1 MNDDQGSAEPG
12 LRRPDPGIRSR
23 RRESGSSVLP
33 VRPIAP
39 PPVADSYAPDTSTP
53 QQRVFAPAAAPA
65 RGRTANPADPAEQTA
80 REGTAPDG
88 TAPPGGGTGSRTR
101 DSSDAGL
108 MRSTGS
114 MAVANLAS
122 RATGFIRMI
131 LILTVLGPAVASA
144 FNTANT
150 LPNMITELVLGSVLT
165 AMFMPLLARSAQED
179 EDGGVSFIRRLL
191 TVTSALALVAAVIA
205 VACAPLLTELNL
217 GDGEVNTSLAT
228 AFAFLLLPQIF
239 FYGVFSVMLAV
250 LNYNGIFKPG
260 AWAPVWNNVVAIA
273 TLALFA
279 LVGNGIDP
287 DAPVN
292 ILSGP
297 VLLLGLGTTLG
308 VIVQAAMLIPALR
321 RAGVS
326 LRPEWGLDP
335 RIKQF
340 GGHALAGVTYV
351 LVSQVGLVMTNRIGS
366 AADEAAI
373 AIYQTYWLLLQVPY
387 GIIGVT
393 LLTAINPRL
402 ADNGVAGRTDAVVRD
417 ISLGTR
423 LSLFG
428 LLPVIAF
435 MTAFGPTI
443 ATGLFRYG
451 NFDSQSA
458 DILGL
463 TLAFG
468 AFTLIPY
475 AVVLLQQRVFYARED
490 YWTPTIV
497 ILAITIV
504 RVVLSL
510 IVPMVAQERSHVVIG
525 LALANGIG
533 WLIGA
538 GAGYILLR
546 RSLGPLRGRETLRSA
561 VWTLGASIIGA
572 LVALAVDW
580 ILPMDALTDWLG
592 SIGFVIRAG
601 VAAVVTLVVT
611 GLVLS
616 RSRLP
621 ELDIVTPILRKLV
634 GRLRR

>member
-1 MNDDQGSAEPG
+1 MNDEQGSTGPE
-12 LRRPDPGIRSR
+12 LRRPDPGLRAR
-23 RRESGSSVLP
+23 RRESGSCVLP
-33 VRPIAP
+33 GPASP
-39 PPVADSYAPDTSTP
+39 PPVADSFVPDAIPTP
-53 QQRVFAPAAAPA
+53 AMTAASVGAGAPAA
-65 RGRTANPADPAEQTA
+65 
-80 REGTAPDG
+80 GTSTDG
-88 TAPPGGGTGSRTR
+88 SSESRSGGGTGGRTR
-101 DSSDAGL
+101 DSSDASV

-122 RATGFIRMI
+122 RITGFVRMI

-165 AMFMPLLARSAQED
+165 AMFMPLLAKAAQED
-179 EDGGVSFIRRLL
+179 ADGGVSFIRRLL
-191 TVTSALALVAAVIA
+191 TVTSALALGATVLA

-217 GDGEVNTSLAT
+217 GDGEVNTDLAT

-250 LNYNGIFKPG
+250 LNYNGVFRPG

-279 LVGNGIDP
+279 VVGSGIDP
-287 DAPVN
+287 AAPVN
-292 ILSGP
+292 LLSGP
-297 VLLLGLGTTLG
+297 ILLLGLGTTLG
-308 VIVQAAMLIPALR
+308 VVVQAAVLVPALR
-321 RAGVS
+321 RAGVD
-326 LRPEWGLDP
+326 LRPQWGLDP

-351 LVSQVGLVMTNRIGS
+351 LISQVGLVMTNRIGA

-402 ADNGVAGRTDAVVRD
+402 ADNGVAGRNDAVVRD

-428 LLPVIAF
+428 LLPIIAF

-451 NFDSQSA
+451 NFDAESA
-458 DILGL
+458 RVLGL
-463 TLAFG
+463 TVAAG
-468 AFTLIPY
+468 AFTLVPY
-475 AVVLLQQRVFYARED
+475 AIVLLQQRVFYARED
-490 YWTPTIV
+490 YWTPTV
-497 ILAITIV
+497 MILAITVV

-510 IVPMVAQERSHVVIG
+510 LVPAVADERSHVVIG

-533 WLIGA
+533 WVVGA
-538 GAGYILLR
+538 VAGYVLLR
-546 RSLGPLRGRETLRSA
+546 SKLGSLRGRETLRSA
-561 VWTLGASIIGA
+561 AWTLGASVAGA
-572 LVALAVDW
+572 LVALAVDTV
-580 ILPMDALTDWLG
+580 LPMDALTDAVG
-592 SIGFVIRAG
+592 SIGYVLRAALAG
-601 VAAVVTLVVT
+601 VLTLAVT

-621 ELDIVTPILRKLV
+621 ELDSITPVLRGLV

>member
-1 MNDDQGSAEPG
+1 MLP
-12 LRRPDPGIRSR
+12 RPVS
-23 RRESGSSVLP
+23 
-33 VRPIAP
+33 P
-39 PPVADSYAPDTSTP
+39 PPVADSFSPDSVP
-53 QQRVFAPAAAPA
+53 VERLAAARA
-65 RGRTANPADPAEQTA
+65 ASRAAAGS
-80 REGTAPDG
+80 
-88 TAPPGGGTGSRTR
+88 PPPELGATPTTGGGTGGRTR
-101 DSSDAGL
+101 DSSDSSV

-122 RATGFIRMI
+122 RVTGFVRMI

-191 TVTSALALVAAVIA
+191 TVTSVLALGAAVVA

-217 GDGEVNTSLAT
+217 GDGEVNTDLAT

-250 LNYNGIFKPG
+250 LNYNGVFRPG

-279 LVGNGIDP
+279 VVGSGIDP
-287 DAPVN
+287 AAPVN
-292 ILSGP
+292 LLSGP
-297 VLLLGLGTTLG
+297 ILLLGLGTTLG
-308 VIVQAAMLIPALR
+308 VVVQAAVLVPALR
-321 RAGVS
+321 RAGVD
-326 LRPEWGLDP
+326 LRPQWGLDP

-351 LVSQVGLVMTNRIGS
+351 LISQVGLVMTNRIGA

-402 ADNGVAGRTDAVVRD
+402 ADNGVAGRNDAVVRD

-428 LLPVIAF
+428 LLPIIAF
-435 MTAFGPTI
+435 MTAFGPSI

-451 NFDSQSA
+451 NFDAQNA

-497 ILAITIV
+497 ILAITVV

-510 IVPMVAQERSHVVIG
+510 IVPAIAQERSHVVIG

-533 WLIGA
+533 WVVGA
-538 GAGYILLR
+538 VAGYILLR
-546 RSLGPLRGRETLRSA
+546 AKLGSLRGRETARSA
-561 VWTLGASIIGA
+561 VWTLGASVVGA
-572 LVALAVDW
+572 LVALGVDTV
-580 ILPMDALTDWLG
+580 LPMDALTNAVG
-592 SIGFVIRAG
+592 SIGFILRVG
-601 VAAVVTLVVT
+601 VAAVIALGVT
-611 GLVLS
+611 GLVIS
-616 RSRLP
+616 RSKLP
-621 ELDIVTPILRKLV
+621 ELEAVAPVIRGLV

>member
-1 MNDDQGSAEPG
+1 MNDEQGSPG
-12 LRRPDPGIRSR
+12 PELRRPDPGLRGR

-33 VRPIAP
+33 GPVSP
-39 PPVADSYAPDTSTP
+39 PPVADSFSPD
-53 QQRVFAPAAAPA
+53 AAPA
-65 RGRTANPADPAEQTA
+65 SPGSAAPEQST
-80 REGTAPDG
+80 
-88 TAPPGGGTGSRTR
+88 PPGGGTGTRTR
-101 DSSDAGL
+101 DSSDASV

-122 RATGFIRMI
+122 RITGFVRMI

-165 AMFMPLLARSAQED
+165 AMFMPLLARAAQED
-179 EDGGVSFIRRLL
+179 EDGGVSFLRRLL
-191 TVTSALALVAAVIA
+191 TVTSVLALGATVLA

-217 GDGEVNTSLAT
+217 GDGEVNTDLAT

-250 LNYNGIFKPG
+250 LNYNGIFRPG
-260 AWAPVWNNVVAIA
+260 AWAPVWNNLVAIA
-273 TLALFA
+273 TLVLFA
-279 LVGNGIDP
+279 VVGSGIDP
-287 DAPVN
+287 AAPVN
-292 ILSGP
+292 LLSAP
-297 VLLLGLGTTLG
+297 ILLLGLGTTLG
-308 VIVQAAMLIPALR
+308 VIVQAAVLVPALR
-321 RAGVS
+321 RAGVD
-326 LRPEWGLDP
+326 LRPQWGLDP
-335 RIKQF
+335 RIRQF

-351 LVSQVGLVMTNRIGS
+351 LISQVGLVMTNRIGS

-402 ADNGVAGRTDAVVRD
+402 ADNGVAGRNDAVVRD

-428 LLPVIAF
+428 LLPIIAF

-451 NFDSQSA
+451 NFDAESA
-458 DILGL
+458 QVLGL

-468 AFTLIPY
+468 AFTLVPY
-475 AVVLLQQRVFYARED
+475 AIVLLQQRVFYARED
-490 YWTPTIV
+490 YWTPTV
-497 ILAITIV
+497 MILAITVV
-504 RVVLSL
+504 RVILSL
-510 IVPMVAQERSHVVIG
+510 IVPAVAEQRSHVVIG

-533 WLIGA
+533 WVIGA
-538 GAGYILLR
+538 VAGFILLR
-546 RSLGPLRGRETLRSA
+546 SKLGSLRGRETLRSA
-561 VWTLGASIIGA
+561 SWTLGASIVGA
-572 LVALAVDW
+572 LIALVVDT
-580 ILPMDALTDWLG
+580 ILPMDTLTDAVG
-592 SIGFVIRAG
+592 SIGFVLRAG
-601 VAAVVTLVVT
+601 VAAVITLVVT
-611 GLVLS
+611 GLILS

-621 ELDIVTPILRKLV
+621 ELDSITPVLRGLV

>member
-1 MNDDQGSAEPG
+1 MNDEQGSTGPE
-12 LRRPDPGIRSR
+12 LRRPDPGLRAR
-23 RRESGSSVLP
+23 RRESGSCVLP
-33 VRPIAP
+33 GPASP
-39 PPVADSYAPDTSTP
+39 PPVADSFVPDAIPTP
-53 QQRVFAPAAAPA
+53 AMTAASVGAGAPAA
-65 RGRTANPADPAEQTA
+65 
-80 REGTAPDG
+80 GTSTDG
-88 TAPPGGGTGSRTR
+88 SSESRSGGGTGGRTR
-101 DSSDAGL
+101 DSSDASV

-122 RATGFIRMI
+122 RITGFVRMI

-165 AMFMPLLARSAQED
+165 AMFMPLLAKAAQED
-179 EDGGVSFIRRLL
+179 ADGGVSFIRRLL
-191 TVTSALALVAAVIA
+191 TVTSALALGATVLA

-217 GDGEVNTSLAT
+217 GDGEVNTDLAT

-250 LNYNGIFKPG
+250 LNYNGVFRPG

-279 LVGNGIDP
+279 VVGSGIDP
-287 DAPVN
+287 AAPVN
-292 ILSGP
+292 LLSGP
-297 VLLLGLGTTLG
+297 ILLLGLGTTLG
-308 VIVQAAMLIPALR
+308 VVVQAAVLVPALR
-321 RAGVS
+321 RAGVD
-326 LRPEWGLDP
+326 LRPQWGLDP

-351 LVSQVGLVMTNRIGS
+351 LISQVGLVMTNRIGA

-402 ADNGVAGRTDAVVRD
+402 ADNGVAGRNDAVVRD

-428 LLPVIAF
+428 LLPIIAF

-451 NFDSQSA
+451 NFDADSA
-458 DILGL
+458 RVLGL
-463 TLAFG
+463 TVAAG
-468 AFTLIPY
+468 AFTLVPY
-475 AVVLLQQRVFYARED
+475 AIVLLQQRVFYARED
-490 YWTPTIV
+490 YWTPTV
-497 ILAITIV
+497 MILAITVV

-510 IVPMVAQERSHVVIG
+510 LVPAVADERSHVVIG

-533 WLIGA
+533 WVVGA
-538 GAGYILLR
+538 VAGYVLLR
-546 RSLGPLRGRETLRSA
+546 SKLGSLRGRETLRSA
-561 VWTLGASIIGA
+561 AWTLGASIAGA
-572 LVALAVDW
+572 LVALAVDTV
-580 ILPMDALTDWLG
+580 LPMDALTDAVG
-592 SIGFVIRAG
+592 SIGYVLRAALAG
-601 VAAVVTLVVT
+601 VLTLAVT

-621 ELDIVTPILRKLV
+621 ELDSITPVLRGLV

>member
-1 MNDDQGSAEPG
+1 MNDEQGFTGPE
-12 LRRPDPGIRSR
+12 LRRPDPGLRAR
-23 RRESGSSVLP
+23 RRESGSCVLP
-33 VRPIAP
+33 GPASP
-39 PPVADSYAPDTSTP
+39 PPVADSFVPDAIPTPAMTAASVGAGAPVAGTST
-53 QQRVFAPAAAPA
+53 
-65 RGRTANPADPAEQTA
+65 
-80 REGTAPDG
+80 DG
-88 TAPPGGGTGSRTR
+88 SSESRSGGGTGGRTR
-101 DSSDAGL
+101 DSSDASV

-122 RATGFIRMI
+122 RITGFVRMI

-165 AMFMPLLARSAQED
+165 AMFMPLLAKAAQED
-179 EDGGVSFIRRLL
+179 ADGGVSFIRRLL
-191 TVTSALALVAAVIA
+191 TVTSALALGATVLA

-217 GDGEVNTSLAT
+217 GDGEVNTDLAT

-250 LNYNGIFKPG
+250 LNYNGVFRPG

-279 LVGNGIDP
+279 VVGSGIDP
-287 DAPVN
+287 AAPVN
-292 ILSGP
+292 LLSGP
-297 VLLLGLGTTLG
+297 ILLLGLGTTLG
-308 VIVQAAMLIPALR
+308 VVVQAAVLVPALR
-321 RAGVS
+321 RAGVD
-326 LRPEWGLDP
+326 LRPQWGLDP

-351 LVSQVGLVMTNRIGS
+351 LISQVGLVMTNRIGA

-402 ADNGVAGRTDAVVRD
+402 ADNGVAGRNDAVVRD

-428 LLPVIAF
+428 LLPIIAF

-451 NFDSQSA
+451 NFDADSA
-458 DILGL
+458 RVLGL
-463 TLAFG
+463 TVAAG
-468 AFTLIPY
+468 AFTLVPY
-475 AVVLLQQRVFYARED
+475 AIVLLQQRVFYARED
-490 YWTPTIV
+490 YWTPTV
-497 ILAITIV
+497 MILAITVV

-510 IVPMVAQERSHVVIG
+510 LVPAVADERSHVVIG

-533 WLIGA
+533 WVVGA
-538 GAGYILLR
+538 VAGYVLLR
-546 RSLGPLRGRETLRSA
+546 SKLGSLRGRETLRSA
-561 VWTLGASIIGA
+561 AWTLGASVAGA
-572 LVALAVDW
+572 LVALAVDTV
-580 ILPMDALTDWLG
+580 LPMDALTDAVG
-592 SIGFVIRAG
+592 SIGYVLRAALAG
-601 VAAVVTLVVT
+601 VLTLAVT

-621 ELDIVTPILRKLV
+621 ELDSITPVLRGLV

>member
-1 MNDDQGSAEPG
+1 MNDEQGSREPE
-12 LRRPDPGIRSR
+12 LRRPDPGLRSR
-23 RRESGSSVLP
+23 RRESGSCVLSGP
-33 VRPIAP
+33 TAP
-39 PPVADSYAPDTSTP
+39 PPVTESFAPDSV
-53 QQRVFAPAAAPA
+53 QPAVSMQADAAP
-65 RGRTANPADPAEQTA
+65 R
-80 REGTAPDG
+80 
-88 TAPPGGGTGSRTR
+88 GGGTGTRTR
-101 DSSDAGL
+101 DSSDAAV

-122 RATGFIRMI
+122 RVTGFVRMI

-165 AMFMPLLARSAQED
+165 AMFIPLLARAAQED
-179 EDGGVSFIRRLL
+179 EDGGASFIRRLV
-191 TVTSALALVAAVIA
+191 TVTSVLALGAAVLA

-217 GDGEVNTSLAT
+217 GDGEVNTDLAT

-250 LNYNGIFKPG
+250 LNYNGVFKPG
-260 AWAPVWNNVVAIA
+260 AWAPVWNNLVAIA

-279 LVGNGIDP
+279 VIGSGIDP
-287 DAPVN
+287 AAPVN
-292 ILSGP
+292 LLSGP
-297 VLLLGLGTTLG
+297 ILLLGLGTTLG
-308 VIVQAAMLIPALR
+308 VIVQAAVLVPALR
-321 RAGVS
+321 RAGVD
-326 LRPEWGLDP
+326 LRPQWGLDP
-335 RIKQF
+335 RIRQF

-351 LVSQVGLVMTNRIGS
+351 LISQVGLVMTNRIGS

-423 LSLFG
+423 LSMFG
-428 LLPVIAF
+428 LLPIIAF
-435 MTAFGPTI
+435 MTAFGPSI

-451 NFDSQSA
+451 NFDADNA

-490 YWTPTIV
+490 YWTPTV
-497 ILAITIV
+497 MILAITVV

-510 IVPMVAQERSHVVIG
+510 IVPLVAAERTHVVIG

-533 WLIGA
+533 WVVGA
-538 GAGYILLR
+538 VAGYVLLR
-546 RSLGPLRGRETLRSA
+546 RRLGSLRGRETLRSA
-561 VWTLGASIIGA
+561 VWTLGASVVGA
-572 LVALAVDW
+572 LVALAVDNV
-580 ILPMDALTDWLG
+580 LPLDALTDAIG
-592 SIGFVIRAG
+592 SIGYVFRVG
-601 VAAVVTLVVT
+601 LAAVITLVVT
-611 GLVLS
+611 GVILS

-621 ELDIVTPILRKLV
+621 ELDSVAPVVRGLV

>member
-1 MNDDQGSAEPG
+1 MNDEQGSREPELRTPDPG
-12 LRRPDPGIRSR
+12 LRGR
-23 RRESGSSVLP
+23 RRESGSCVSTGP
-33 VRPIAP
+33 VSP
-39 PPVADSYAPDTSTP
+39 PPVADSFAPDSVVQP
-53 QQRVFAPAAAPA
+53 MVPVAV
-65 RGRTANPADPAEQTA
+65 DPAV
-80 REGTAPDG
+80 R
-88 TAPPGGGTGSRTR
+88 GGGTGSTTR
-101 DSSDAGL
+101 DSSDASV

-122 RATGFIRMI
+122 RITGFVRMI
-131 LILTVLGPAVASA
+131 LILTILGPAVASA

-165 AMFMPLLARSAQED
+165 AMFMPLLARAAQED
-179 EDGGVSFIRRLL
+179 PDGGVSFIRRLL
-191 TVTSALALVAAVIA
+191 TATSVLALVAAVVA

-217 GDGEVNTSLAT
+217 GDGEVNTDLAT

-250 LNYNGIFKPG
+250 LNYNGIFRPG
-260 AWAPVWNNVVAIA
+260 AWAPVWNNLVAIA

-279 LVGNGIDP
+279 VVGSGIDP

-292 ILSGP
+292 LLSTP
-297 VLLLGLGTTLG
+297 ILLLGLGTTLG
-308 VIVQAAMLIPALR
+308 VVVQAAVLLPALR
-321 RAGVS
+321 RAGVV
-326 LRPEWGLDP
+326 LRPQWGLDP
-335 RIKQF
+335 RIRQF
-340 GGHALAGVTYV
+340 GGNALAGLAYV
-351 LVSQVGLVMTNRIGS
+351 FISQIGLVMTNRIGS

-373 AIYQTYWLLLQVPY
+373 AIYGTYWLLLQVPY

-402 ADNGVAGRTDAVVRD
+402 ADNGIAGRTDAVVRD

-423 LSLFG
+423 LSMFG
-428 LLPVIAF
+428 LLPIIAF

-451 NFDSQSA
+451 NFDAQNA

-468 AFTLIPY
+468 AFTLVPY

-490 YWTPTIV
+490 YWTPTV
-497 ILAITIV
+497 MILAITVV

-510 IVPMVAQERSHVVIG
+510 IVPLVAEERSHVVIG

-533 WLIGA
+533 WVVGA
-538 GAGYILLR
+538 VAGYVLLHR
-546 RSLGPLRGRETLRSA
+546 RLGSLRGRETAKSA
-561 VWTLGASIIGA
+561 VWTLGASVAGA
-572 LVALAVDW
+572 LVALAVDTL
-580 ILPMDALTDWLG
+580 LPLDALTDAVG
-592 SIGFVIRAG
+592 SIGYVVRAAI
-601 VAAVVTLVVT
+601 AAIITLVVT
-611 GLVLS
+611 GLILS

-621 ELDIVTPILRKLV
+621 ELDSVAPVVRGLV

>member
-1 MNDDQGSAEPG
+1 MNDEKGSREPE
-12 LRRPDPGIRSR
+12 LRTPDPGIRGR
-23 RRESGSSVLP
+23 RRESGSSVLSRP
-33 VRPIAP
+33 VSP
-39 PPVADSYAPDTSTP
+39 PPDADSYSPGAVGMQPM
-53 QQRVFAPAAAPA
+53 VPAAAH
-65 RGRTANPADPAEQTA
+65 THE
-80 REGTAPDG
+80 
-88 TAPPGGGTGSRTR
+88 PGGGTGRSVR
-101 DSSDAGL
+101 DSSDASV

-122 RATGFIRMI
+122 RLTGFVRMI

-179 EDGGVSFIRRLL
+179 ADGGVSFIRRLL
-191 TVTSALALVAAVIA
+191 TITSVLALGATVLA

-217 GDGEVNTSLAT
+217 GDGEVNTDLAT

-250 LNYNGIFKPG
+250 LNYNGVFKPG

-279 LVGNGIDP
+279 LVGSGIDP
-287 DAPVN
+287 AGPVN
-292 ILSGP
+292 LLSGP
-297 VLLLGLGTTLG
+297 ILLLGLGTTLG
-308 VIVQAAMLIPALR
+308 VVVQAAVLVPALR
-321 RAGVS
+321 RAGVD
-326 LRPEWGLDP
+326 LRPQWGLDP
-335 RIKQF
+335 RLKQF
-340 GGHALAGVTYV
+340 GGNALAGVTYV
-351 LVSQVGLVMTNRIGS
+351 LISQVGLVMTNRIGS
-366 AADEAAI
+366 AADEAAV
-373 AIYQTYWLLLQVPY
+373 AIYGTYWLLLQVPY

-428 LLPVIAF
+428 LVPIIAF
-435 MTAFGPTI
+435 MTAFGPSI

-451 NFDSQSA
+451 NFDAESA
-458 DILGL
+458 TILGL
-463 TLAFG
+463 TLSAG

-475 AVVLLQQRVFYARED
+475 AIVLLQQRVFYARQD
-490 YWTPTIV
+490 YWTPTII
-497 ILAITIV
+497 ILAVTIV

-510 IVPMVAQERSHVVIG
+510 MVPAVADERSHVVIG

-533 WLIGA
+533 WVVGA
-538 GAGYILLR
+538 IAGYVLLR
-546 RSLGPLRGRETLRSA
+546 IRLGPLRGRETARSA
-561 VWTLGASIIGA
+561 AWTLGASVIGA
-572 LVALAVDW
+572 LVAWGIDAL
-580 ILPMDALTDWLG
+580 LPMDALTDALG
-592 SIGFVIRAG
+592 SIGYILRVG
-601 VAAVVTLVVT
+601 VAAVITLGVTAA
-611 GLVLS
+611 VLS

-621 ELDIVTPILRKLV
+621 ELDSVMSVLRGLM

>member
-1 MNDDQGSAEPG
+1 MNDEQGSTGPE
-12 LRRPDPGIRSR
+12 LRRPDPGLRAR
-23 RRESGSSVLP
+23 RRESGSCVLP
-33 VRPIAP
+33 GPASP
-39 PPVADSYAPDTSTP
+39 PPVADSFVPDAIPTP
-53 QQRVFAPAAAPA
+53 AMTAASVGAGAPAA
-65 RGRTANPADPAEQTA
+65 
-80 REGTAPDG
+80 GTSTDG
-88 TAPPGGGTGSRTR
+88 SSESRSGGGTGGRTR
-101 DSSDAGL
+101 DSSDASV

-122 RATGFIRMI
+122 RITGFVRMI

-150 LPNMITELVLGSVLT
+150 LPNMIPELVLGSVLT
-165 AMFMPLLARSAQED
+165 AMFMPLLAKAAQED
-179 EDGGVSFIRRLL
+179 ADGGVSFIRRLL
-191 TVTSALALVAAVIA
+191 TVTSALALGATVLA

-217 GDGEVNTSLAT
+217 GDGEVNTDLAT

-250 LNYNGIFKPG
+250 LNYNGVFRPG

-279 LVGNGIDP
+279 VVGSGIDP
-287 DAPVN
+287 AAPVN
-292 ILSGP
+292 LLSGP
-297 VLLLGLGTTLG
+297 ILLLGLGTTLG
-308 VIVQAAMLIPALR
+308 VVVQAAVLVPALR
-321 RAGVS
+321 RAGVD
-326 LRPEWGLDP
+326 LRPQWGLDP

-351 LVSQVGLVMTNRIGS
+351 LISQVGLVMTNRIGA

-402 ADNGVAGRTDAVVRD
+402 ADNGVAGRNDAVVRD

-428 LLPVIAF
+428 LLPIIAF

-451 NFDSQSA
+451 NFDADSA
-458 DILGL
+458 RVLGL
-463 TLAFG
+463 TVAAG
-468 AFTLIPY
+468 AFTLVPY
-475 AVVLLQQRVFYARED
+475 AIVLLQQRVFYARED
-490 YWTPTIV
+490 YWTPTV
-497 ILAITIV
+497 MILAITVV

-510 IVPMVAQERSHVVIG
+510 LVPAVADERSHVVIG

-533 WLIGA
+533 WVVGA
-538 GAGYILLR
+538 VAGYVLLR
-546 RSLGPLRGRETLRSA
+546 SKLGSLRGRETLRSA
-561 VWTLGASIIGA
+561 AWTLGASVAGA
-572 LVALAVDW
+572 LVALAVDTV
-580 ILPMDALTDWLG
+580 LPMDALTDAVG
-592 SIGFVIRAG
+592 SIGYVLRAALAG
-601 VAAVVTLVVT
+601 VLTLAVT

-621 ELDIVTPILRKLV
+621 ELDSITPVLRGLV

>member
-1 MNDDQGSAEPG
+1 MTDEQGADGPE
-12 LRRPDPGIRSR
+12 LRRPDPGLRDR
-23 RRESGSSVLP
+23 RREAGSSVLP
-33 VRPIAP
+33 GPAAP
-39 PPVADSYAPDTSTP
+39 PPVADSFAPDVMP
-53 QQRVFAPAAAPA
+53 GER
-65 RGRTANPADPAEQTA
+65 
-80 REGTAPDG
+80 
-88 TAPPGGGTGSRTR
+88 GGGIGSRTR
-101 DSSDAGL
+101 DSSDASV

-122 RATGFIRMI
+122 RITGFVRMI

-165 AMFMPLLARSAQED
+165 AMFMPLLAKAAQED
-179 EDGGVSFIRRLL
+179 PDGGVAFIRRLL
-191 TVTSALALVAAVIA
+191 TVTSALALGAAVVA

-217 GDGEVNTSLAT
+217 GDGEVNTDLAT

-250 LNYNGIFKPG
+250 LNYNGIFRPG
-260 AWAPVWNNVVAIA
+260 AWAPVWNNLVAIA

-279 LVGNGIDP
+279 VVGSGIDP
-287 DAPVN
+287 ADPVN
-292 ILSGP
+292 LLSGP
-297 VLLLGLGTTLG
+297 ILLLGLGTTLG
-308 VIVQAAMLIPALR
+308 VVVQAAVLIPPLR
-321 RAGVS
+321 RAGVD
-326 LRPEWGLDP
+326 LRPKWGLDP

-340 GGHALAGVTYV
+340 GGHAVAGVTYV
-351 LVSQVGLVMTNRIGS
+351 LISQVGLVMTNRIGA

-428 LLPVIAF
+428 LLPIIAF
-435 MTAFGPTI
+435 MTAFGPSI

-451 NFDSQSA
+451 NFDA
-458 DILGL
+458 ENANILGL

-468 AFTLIPY
+468 AFTLVPY

-490 YWTPTIV
+490 YWTPTV
-497 ILAITIV
+497 LILAITIV
-504 RVVLSL
+504 RVALSL
-510 IVPMVAQERSHVVIG
+510 IVPVLADDRTRVVIG

-533 WLIGA
+533 WVVGA
-538 GAGYILLR
+538 LAGFVLLR
-546 RSLGPLRGRETLRSA
+546 RKLGPLRGRETARSA
-561 VWTLGASIIGA
+561 IWTFGASTAGA
-572 LVALAVDW
+572 LVALAVDN
-580 ILPMDALTDWLG
+580 ILPMDLLTDAIG
-592 SIGFVIRAG
+592 SIGYVLRVAVAG
-601 VAAVVTLVVT
+601 VVTLAVT
-611 GLVLS
+611 GLILS

-621 ELDIVTPILRKLV
+621 ELDSIIPVLRGLLARV
-634 GRLRR
+634 RR

>member
-1 MNDDQGSAEPG
+1 MNDEQGSREPG
-12 LRRPDPGIRSR
+12 LRRPDPGLRGR
-23 RRESGSSVLP
+23 RRESGSCVAPHPLS
-33 VRPIAP
+33 P
-39 PPVADSYAPDTSTP
+39 PPVADSYAPDASSASPEAT
-53 QQRVFAPAAAPA
+53 AAAAPPGVDT
-65 RGRTANPADPAEQTA
+65 RST
-80 REGTAPDG
+80 
-88 TAPPGGGTGSRTR
+88 PGGGTGSRTR
-101 DSSDAGL
+101 DSSDAAV

-122 RATGFIRMI
+122 RITGFVRMI

-165 AMFMPLLARSAQED
+165 AMFIPLLARAAQED
-179 EDGGVSFIRRLL
+179 DDGGVSFIRRLL
-191 TVTSALALVAAVIA
+191 TVTSVLALGATVLA

-217 GDGEVNTSLAT
+217 GDGEVNTDLAT

-239 FYGVFSVMLAV
+239 FYGVFSVMLAI
-250 LNYNGIFKPG
+250 LNYNGVFRPG

-279 LVGNGIDP
+279 IVGSGIDP
-287 DAPVN
+287 AAPVN
-292 ILSGP
+292 LLSGP
-297 VLLLGLGTTLG
+297 ILLLGLGTTLG
-308 VIVQAAMLIPALR
+308 VIVQAAVLIPALR
-321 RAGVS
+321 RAGVD
-326 LRPEWGLDP
+326 LRPQWGLDP
-335 RIKQF
+335 RIRQF

-351 LVSQVGLVMTNRIGS
+351 LISQVGLVMTNRIGS
-366 AADEAAI
+366 AADEAAV

-402 ADNGVAGRTDAVVRD
+402 ADNGVAGRDDAVVRD

-428 LLPVIAF
+428 LVPIIAF
-435 MTAFGPTI
+435 MTAFGPSI

-451 NFDSQSA
+451 NFDAANAQ
-458 DILGL
+458 ILGL

-490 YWTPTIV
+490 YWTPTV
-497 ILAITIV
+497 MILAITVV
-504 RVVLSL
+504 RVILSL
-510 IVPMVAQERSHVVIG
+510 IVPLVADERPHVVIG

-533 WLIGA
+533 WVVGA
-538 GAGYILLR
+538 VAGYILLR
-546 RSLGPLRGRETLRSA
+546 RTLGSLRGRETARSA
-561 VWTLGASIIGA
+561 AWTLGASVVGA
-572 LVALAVDW
+572 VVALAVDGL
-580 ILPMDALTDWLG
+580 LPLYMLTDALG
-592 SIGFVIRAG
+592 SIGYVVRVG
-601 VAAVVTLVVT
+601 LAAVVTLAVT
-611 GLVLS
+611 GLILS

-621 ELDIVTPILRKLV
+621 ELDSVTPVIRGLV

>member
-1 MNDDQGSAEPG
+1 MLPG
-12 LRRPDPGIRSR
+12 PAS
-23 RRESGSSVLP
+23 
-33 VRPIAP
+33 P
-39 PPVADSYAPDTSTP
+39 PPVADSFIPD
-53 QQRVFAPAAAPA
+53 AAPA
-65 RGRTANPADPAEQTA
+65 PSIARPIAPTPERSAAGPAT
-80 REGTAPDG
+80 
-88 TAPPGGGTGSRTR
+88 PGGGTGARNR
-101 DSSDAGL
+101 DSSDASV

-122 RATGFIRMI
+122 RITGFVRMI

-165 AMFMPLLARSAQED
+165 AMFMPLLAKAAQED

-191 TVTSALALVAAVIA
+191 TVTSVLALGATVVA

-217 GDGEVNTSLAT
+217 GDGEVNTNLAT

-239 FYGVFSVMLAV
+239 FYGVFSVMLAI
-250 LNYNGIFKPG
+250 LNYNGVFRPG
-260 AWAPVWNNVVAIA
+260 AWAPVWNNLVAIA
-273 TLALFA
+273 TLVLFA
-279 LVGNGIDP
+279 VVGSGIDP
-287 DAPVN
+287 AAPVN
-292 ILSGP
+292 LLSAP
-297 VLLLGLGTTLG
+297 ILLLGLGTTLG
-308 VIVQAAMLIPALR
+308 VVLQAAVLVPALR
-321 RAGVS
+321 RAGVD
-326 LRPEWGLDP
+326 LRPQWGLDP

-351 LVSQVGLVMTNRIGS
+351 LISQVGLVMTNRIGS

-402 ADNGVAGRTDAVVRD
+402 ADNGVAGRNDAVVRD

-428 LLPVIAF
+428 LLPIIAF

-451 NFDSQSA
+451 NFDAESA
-458 DILGL
+458 QVLGL

-468 AFTLIPY
+468 AFTLVPY

-490 YWTPTIV
+490 YWTPTAM
-497 ILAITIV
+497 ILAITVV
-504 RVVLSL
+504 RVILSL
-510 IVPMVAQERSHVVIG
+510 LVPVVADQRSHVVIG

-533 WLIGA
+533 WVVGA
-538 GAGYILLR
+538 VAGFILLR
-546 RSLGPLRGRETLRSA
+546 SKLGSLRGRETLRSA
-561 VWTLGASIIGA
+561 SWTLGASIVGA
-572 LVALAVDW
+572 LVALAVDT
-580 ILPMDALTDWLG
+580 ILPMDALTDAVG
-592 SIGFVIRAG
+592 SIGFVLRAG
-601 VAAVVTLVVT
+601 VAAVITLAVT
-611 GLVLS
+611 GLILS

-621 ELDIVTPILRKLV
+621 ELDSITPVLRGLV

>member
-1 MNDDQGSAEPG
+1 MNDEQGSTGPE
-12 LRRPDPGIRSR
+12 LRRPDPGLRAR
-23 RRESGSSVLP
+23 RRESGSCVLP
-33 VRPIAP
+33 GPASP
-39 PPVADSYAPDTSTP
+39 PPVADSFVPDAIPTP
-53 QQRVFAPAAAPA
+53 AMTAASVGAGAPAA
-65 RGRTANPADPAEQTA
+65 
-80 REGTAPDG
+80 GTSTDG
-88 TAPPGGGTGSRTR
+88 SSESRSGGGTGGRTR
-101 DSSDAGL
+101 DSSDASV

-122 RATGFIRMI
+122 RITGFVRMI

-165 AMFMPLLARSAQED
+165 AMFMPLLAKAAQED
-179 EDGGVSFIRRLL
+179 ADGGVSFIRRLL
-191 TVTSALALVAAVIA
+191 TVTSALALGATVLA

-217 GDGEVNTSLAT
+217 GDGEVNTDLAT

-250 LNYNGIFKPG
+250 LNYNGVFRPG

-279 LVGNGIDP
+279 VVGSGIDP
-287 DAPVN
+287 AAPVN
-292 ILSGP
+292 LLSGP
-297 VLLLGLGTTLG
+297 ILLLGLGTTLG
-308 VIVQAAMLIPALR
+308 VVVQAAVLVPALR
-321 RAGVS
+321 RAGVD
-326 LRPEWGLDP
+326 LRPQWGLDP

-351 LVSQVGLVMTNRIGS
+351 LISQVGLVMTNRIGA

-402 ADNGVAGRTDAVVRD
+402 ADNGVAGRNDAVARD

-428 LLPVIAF
+428 LLPIIAF

-451 NFDSQSA
+451 NFDADSA
-458 DILGL
+458 RVLGL
-463 TLAFG
+463 TVAAG
-468 AFTLIPY
+468 AFTLVPY
-475 AVVLLQQRVFYARED
+475 AIVLLQQRVFYARED
-490 YWTPTIV
+490 YWTPTV
-497 ILAITIV
+497 MILAITVV

-510 IVPMVAQERSHVVIG
+510 LVPAVADERSHVVIG

-533 WLIGA
+533 WVVGA
-538 GAGYILLR
+538 VAGYVLLR
-546 RSLGPLRGRETLRSA
+546 SKLGSLRGRETLRSA
-561 VWTLGASIIGA
+561 AWTLGASIAGA
-572 LVALAVDW
+572 LVALAVDTV
-580 ILPMDALTDWLG
+580 LPMDALTDAVG
-592 SIGFVIRAG
+592 SIGYVLRAALAG
-601 VAAVVTLVVT
+601 VLTLAVT

-621 ELDIVTPILRKLV
+621 ELDSITPVLRGLV

>member
-1 MNDDQGSAEPG
+1 MNDEQGSTGPE
-12 LRRPDPGIRSR
+12 LRRPDPGLRAR
-23 RRESGSSVLP
+23 RRESGSCVLP
-33 VRPIAP
+33 GPASP
-39 PPVADSYAPDTSTP
+39 PPVADSFVPDAIPTP
-53 QQRVFAPAAAPA
+53 AMTAASVGAGAPAA
-65 RGRTANPADPAEQTA
+65 
-80 REGTAPDG
+80 GTSTDG
-88 TAPPGGGTGSRTR
+88 SSESRSGGGTGGRTR
-101 DSSDAGL
+101 DSSDASV

-122 RATGFIRMI
+122 RITGFVRMI

-165 AMFMPLLARSAQED
+165 AMFMPLLAKAAQED
-179 EDGGVSFIRRLL
+179 ADGGVSFIRRLL
-191 TVTSALALVAAVIA
+191 TVTSALALGATVLA

-217 GDGEVNTSLAT
+217 GDGEVNTDLAT

-250 LNYNGIFKPG
+250 LNYNGVFRPG

-279 LVGNGIDP
+279 VVGSGIDP
-287 DAPVN
+287 AAPVN
-292 ILSGP
+292 LLSGP
-297 VLLLGLGTTLG
+297 ILLLGLGTTLG
-308 VIVQAAMLIPALR
+308 VVVQAAVLVPALR
-321 RAGVS
+321 RAGVD
-326 LRPEWGLDP
+326 LRPQWGLDP

-351 LVSQVGLVMTNRIGS
+351 LISQVGLVMTNRIGA

-402 ADNGVAGRTDAVVRD
+402 ADNGVAGRNDAVVRD

-428 LLPVIAF
+428 LLPIIAF

-451 NFDSQSA
+451 NFDADSA
-458 DILGL
+458 RVLGL
-463 TLAFG
+463 TVAAG
-468 AFTLIPY
+468 AFTLVPY
-475 AVVLLQQRVFYARED
+475 AIVLLQQRVFYARED
-490 YWTPTIV
+490 YWTPTV
-497 ILAITIV
+497 MILAITVV

-510 IVPMVAQERSHVVIG
+510 LVPAVADERSHVVIG

-533 WLIGA
+533 WVVGA
-538 GAGYILLR
+538 VAGYVLLR
-546 RSLGPLRGRETLRSA
+546 SKLGSLRGRETLRSA
-561 VWTLGASIIGA
+561 AWTLGASVAGA
-572 LVALAVDW
+572 LVALAVDTV
-580 ILPMDALTDWLG
+580 LPMDALTDAVG
-592 SIGFVIRAG
+592 SIGYVLRAALAG
-601 VAAVVTLVVT
+601 VLTLAVT

-621 ELDIVTPILRKLV
+621 ELDSITPVLRGLV

>member
-1 MNDDQGSAEPG
+1 MNDEQGPAEPG
-12 LRRPDPGIRSR
+12 QRRPDPGLRDR

-33 VRPIAP
+33 RPVAP
-39 PPVADSYAPDTSTP
+39 PPVADSFAPDSLP
-53 QQRVFAPAAAPA
+53 VDPLPI
-65 RGRTANPADPAEQTA
+65 GPSPVPPAESSSTDLTS
-80 REGTAPDG
+80 R
-88 TAPPGGGTGSRTR
+88 GGGTGVTAR
-101 DSSDAGL
+101 DTSDASV

-122 RATGFIRMI
+122 RITGFMRMI

-165 AMFMPLLARSAQED
+165 AMFMPLLARAAQED
-179 EDGGVSFIRRLL
+179 RDGGASFIRRLL
-191 TVTSALALVAAVIA
+191 TVTAVLALVATVVA
-205 VACAPLLTELNL
+205 VACAPLLTQLNL
-217 GDGEVNTSLAT
+217 GDGEVNTDLAT

-250 LNYNGIFKPG
+250 LNYNGIFRPG
-260 AWAPVWNNVVAIA
+260 AWAPVWNNLVSIA

-279 LVGNGIDP
+279 LVGSGIDP
-287 DAPVN
+287 AAPVN
-292 ILSGP
+292 LLSGP
-297 VLLLGLGTTLG
+297 ILLLGLGTTLG
-308 VIVQAAMLIPALR
+308 VIVQAAVLLPALR

-326 LRPEWGLDP
+326 LRPQWGLDP

-340 GGHALAGVTYV
+340 GGNALAGVTYV
-351 LVSQVGLVMTNRIGS
+351 AISQVGLVMTNRIGS

-373 AIYQTYWLLLQVPY
+373 AIYGTYWLLLQVPY

-428 LLPVIAF
+428 LLPIIAF
-435 MTAFGPTI
+435 MTAFGPSI

-451 NFDSQSA
+451 NFDAQNA

-463 TLAFG
+463 TLSFG

-475 AVVLLQQRVFYARED
+475 AIVLLQQRVFYARED
-490 YWTPTIV
+490 YWTPTLV
-497 ILAITIV
+497 ILAITVV

-510 IVPMVAQERSHVVIG
+510 IVPMVADERSHVVIG

-533 WLIGA
+533 WVVGA
-538 GAGYILLR
+538 VAGYVLLR
-546 RSLGPLRGRETLRSA
+546 KKLGSLRGRETAKSA
-561 VWTLGASIIGA
+561 VWTLGASAVGA
-572 LVALAVDW
+572 LVALAVDTV
-580 ILPMDALTDWLG
+580 LPLHLLTDALG
-592 SIGFVIRAG
+592 SIGFVVRVG
-601 VAAVVTLVVT
+601 LAAIIALVVT
-611 GLVLS
+611 GAILS

-621 ELDIVTPILRKLV
+621 ELEAVTPVVRGLV

>member
-1 MNDDQGSAEPG
+1 MNDEQGSTGPE
-12 LRRPDPGIRSR
+12 LRRPDPGLRAR
-23 RRESGSSVLP
+23 RRESGSCVLP
-33 VRPIAP
+33 GPASP
-39 PPVADSYAPDTSTP
+39 PPVADSFVPDAIPTP
-53 QQRVFAPAAAPA
+53 AMTAASVGAATPAAGAS
-65 RGRTANPADPAEQTA
+65 T
-80 REGTAPDG
+80 DG
-88 TAPPGGGTGSRTR
+88 SSESRSGGGTGGRTR
-101 DSSDAGL
+101 DSSDASV

-122 RATGFIRMI
+122 RITGFVRMI

-165 AMFMPLLARSAQED
+165 AMFMPLLAKAAQED
-179 EDGGVSFIRRLL
+179 ADGGVSFIRRLL
-191 TVTSALALVAAVIA
+191 TVTSALALGATVLA

-217 GDGEVNTSLAT
+217 GDGEVNTDLAT

-250 LNYNGIFKPG
+250 LNYNGVFRPG

-279 LVGNGIDP
+279 VVGSGIDP
-287 DAPVN
+287 AAPVN
-292 ILSGP
+292 LLSGP
-297 VLLLGLGTTLG
+297 ILLLGLGTTLG
-308 VIVQAAMLIPALR
+308 VVVQAAVLVPALR
-321 RAGVS
+321 RAGVD
-326 LRPEWGLDP
+326 LRPQWGLDP

-351 LVSQVGLVMTNRIGS
+351 LISQVGLVMTNRIGA

-402 ADNGVAGRTDAVVRD
+402 ADNGVAGRNDAVVRD

-428 LLPVIAF
+428 LLPIIAF

-451 NFDSQSA
+451 NFDADSA
-458 DILGL
+458 RVLGL
-463 TLAFG
+463 TVAAG
-468 AFTLIPY
+468 AFTLVPY
-475 AVVLLQQRVFYARED
+475 AIVLLQQRVFYARED
-490 YWTPTIV
+490 YWTPTV
-497 ILAITIV
+497 MILAITVV

-510 IVPMVAQERSHVVIG
+510 LVPAVADERSHVVIG

-533 WLIGA
+533 WVVGA
-538 GAGYILLR
+538 VAGYVLLR
-546 RSLGPLRGRETLRSA
+546 SKLGSLRGRETLRSA
-561 VWTLGASIIGA
+561 AWTLGASVAGA
-572 LVALAVDW
+572 LVALAVDTV
-580 ILPMDALTDWLG
+580 LPMDALTDAVG
-592 SIGFVIRAG
+592 SIGYVLRAALAG
-601 VAAVVTLVVT
+601 VLTLAVT

-621 ELDIVTPILRKLV
+621 ELDSITPVLRGLV

>member
-1 MNDDQGSAEPG
+1 MNDEQGSTGPE
-12 LRRPDPGIRSR
+12 LRRPDPGLRAR
-23 RRESGSSVLP
+23 RRESGSCVLP
-33 VRPIAP
+33 GPASP
-39 PPVADSYAPDTSTP
+39 PPVADSFVPDAIPTP
-53 QQRVFAPAAAPA
+53 AMTAASVGAGAPAA
-65 RGRTANPADPAEQTA
+65 
-80 REGTAPDG
+80 GTSTDG
-88 TAPPGGGTGSRTR
+88 SSESRSGGGTGGRTR
-101 DSSDAGL
+101 DSSDASV

-122 RATGFIRMI
+122 RITGFVRMI

-165 AMFMPLLARSAQED
+165 AMFMPLLAKAAQED
-179 EDGGVSFIRRLL
+179 ADGGVSFIRRLL
-191 TVTSALALVAAVIA
+191 TVTSALALGATVLA

-217 GDGEVNTSLAT
+217 GDGEVNTDLAT

-250 LNYNGIFKPG
+250 LNYNGVFRPG
-260 AWAPVWNNVVAIA
+260 AWAPVWNNVIAIA

-279 LVGNGIDP
+279 VVGSGIDP
-287 DAPVN
+287 AAPVN
-292 ILSGP
+292 LLSGP
-297 VLLLGLGTTLG
+297 ILLLGLGTTLG
-308 VIVQAAMLIPALR
+308 VVVQAAVLVPALR
-321 RAGVS
+321 RAGVD
-326 LRPEWGLDP
+326 LRPQWGLDP

-351 LVSQVGLVMTNRIGS
+351 LISQVGLVMTNRIGA

-402 ADNGVAGRTDAVVRD
+402 ADNGVAGRNDAVVRD

-428 LLPVIAF
+428 LLPIIAF

-451 NFDSQSA
+451 NFDADSA
-458 DILGL
+458 RVLGL
-463 TLAFG
+463 TVAAG
-468 AFTLIPY
+468 AFTLVPY
-475 AVVLLQQRVFYARED
+475 AIVLLQQRVFYARED
-490 YWTPTIV
+490 YWTPTV
-497 ILAITIV
+497 MILAITVV

-510 IVPMVAQERSHVVIG
+510 LVPAVADERSHVVIG

-533 WLIGA
+533 WVVGA
-538 GAGYILLR
+538 VAGYVLLR
-546 RSLGPLRGRETLRSA
+546 SKLGSLRGRETLRSA
-561 VWTLGASIIGA
+561 AWTLGASVAGA
-572 LVALAVDW
+572 LVALAVDTV
-580 ILPMDALTDWLG
+580 LPMDALTDAVG
-592 SIGFVIRAG
+592 SIGYVLRAALAG
-601 VAAVVTLVVT
+601 VLTLAVT

-621 ELDIVTPILRKLV
+621 ELDSITPVLRGLV

>member
-1 MNDDQGSAEPG
+1 MTDEQGSREPG
-12 LRRPDPGIRSR
+12 LRRPDPGLRGR
-23 RRESGSSVLP
+23 RRESGSCVSTRP
-33 VRPIAP
+33 VSP
-39 PPVADSYAPDTSTP
+39 PPVADSFAPDSL
-53 QQRVFAPAAAPA
+53 
-65 RGRTANPADPAEQTA
+65 PADPVVP
-80 REGTAPDG
+80 APAG
-88 TAPPGGGTGSRTR
+88 PTTRGGGTGRTTR
-101 DSSDAGL
+101 DSSDASV

-122 RATGFIRMI
+122 RITGFVRMI
-131 LILTVLGPAVASA
+131 LILTILGPAVASA

-165 AMFMPLLARSAQED
+165 AMFMPLLARAAQED
-179 EDGGVSFIRRLL
+179 PDGGVSFIRRLL
-191 TVTSALALVAAVIA
+191 TATSLLALVATVVA

-217 GDGEVNTSLAT
+217 GDGEVNTDLAT

-250 LNYNGIFKPG
+250 LNYNGIFRPG
-260 AWAPVWNNVVAIA
+260 AWAPVWNNLVAIA

-279 LVGNGIDP
+279 VVGSGIDP
-287 DAPVN
+287 AAPVN
-292 ILSGP
+292 LLSAP
-297 VLLLGLGTTLG
+297 ILLLGLGTTLG
-308 VIVQAAMLIPALR
+308 VVVQAAVLLPALR
-321 RAGVS
+321 RAGVV
-326 LRPEWGLDP
+326 LRPQWGLDP
-335 RIKQF
+335 RIRQF
-340 GGHALAGVTYV
+340 GGNALAGLAYV
-351 LVSQVGLVMTNRIGS
+351 FISQVGLVMTNRIGS

-373 AIYQTYWLLLQVPY
+373 AIYGTYWLLLQVPY

-428 LLPVIAF
+428 LVPIIAV

-451 NFDSQSA
+451 NFDAQNA
-458 DILGL
+458 EILGL

-468 AFTLIPY
+468 AFTLVPY

-490 YWTPTIV
+490 YWTPTV
-497 ILAITIV
+497 MILAITVV

-510 IVPMVAQERSHVVIG
+510 IVPMVANERSHVVIG

-533 WLIGA
+533 WVVGA
-538 GAGYILLR
+538 VAGYVLLR
-546 RSLGPLRGRETLRSA
+546 RRLGSLRGRETARSA
-561 VWTLGASIIGA
+561 VWTLGASAVGA
-572 LVALAVDW
+572 LVALAVDTL
-580 ILPMDALTDWLG
+580 LPMDALTDAVG
-592 SIGFVIRAG
+592 SIGFVVRAG
-601 VAAVVTLVVT
+601 LAAVITLVVT
-611 GLVLS
+611 GLILS

-621 ELDIVTPILRKLV
+621 ELDAVAPVLRGLV

>member
-1 MNDDQGSAEPG
+1 MNDERGSSEPG
-12 LRRPDPGIRSR
+12 LRRPDPGLRGR
-23 RRESGSSVLP
+23 RREAGSSVLP
-33 VRPIAP
+33 HPLAP
-39 PPVADSYAPDTSTP
+39 PPVADSFAPDSVSAPQRPPARPHTSAGP
-53 QQRVFAPAAAPA
+53 PPAAGSQA
-65 RGRTANPADPAEQTA
+65 ADDRVST
-80 REGTAPDG
+80 
-88 TAPPGGGTGSRTR
+88 PGGGTGGRTR
-101 DSSDAGL
+101 DSSDASL

-122 RATGFIRMI
+122 RITGFVRMI

-165 AMFMPLLARSAQED
+165 AMFMPLLAKSAQED
-179 EDGGVSFIRRLL
+179 ADGGVSFIRRLL
-191 TVTSALALVAAVIA
+191 TVTSALALVVTVIA

-250 LNYNGIFKPG
+250 LNYNGVFRPG
-260 AWAPVWNNVVAIA
+260 AWAPVWNNLVAIA
-273 TLALFA
+273 TLGLFA
-279 LVGNGIDP
+279 VVGSGIDP
-287 DAPVN
+287 AAQVN
-292 ILSGP
+292 ILSP
-297 VLLLGLGTTLG
+297 PILLLGLGTTAG
-308 VIVQAAMLIPALR
+308 VVIQALVLVPALR
-321 RAGVS
+321 RAGVD
-326 LRPEWGLDP
+326 LRPQWGLDP

-351 LVSQVGLVMTNRIGS
+351 LISQVGLVMTNRIGA

-451 NFDSQSA
+451 NFDA
-458 DILGL
+458 ANAEVLGL

-475 AVVLLQQRVFYARED
+475 AIVLLQQRVFYARED
-490 YWTPTIV
+490 YWTPTV
-497 ILAITIV
+497 MILAITIV

-510 IVPMVAQERSHVVIG
+510 IVPTVADERSHVVIG
-525 LALANGIG
+525 LALANGLG
-533 WLIGA
+533 WVVGA
-538 GAGYILLR
+538 VAGYILLR
-546 RSLGPLRGRETLRSA
+546 RSLGPLRGRETMRSA
-561 VWTLGASIIGA
+561 VWTLGASVVGA
-572 LVALAVDW
+572 LVALGVDW
-580 ILPMDALTDWLG
+580 ILPMDALTDAIG
-592 SIGFVIRAG
+592 SIGFVLRAG
-601 VAAVVTLVVT
+601 VAGVVTLLVT
-611 GLVLS
+611 GLILS

-621 ELDIVTPILRKLV
+621 ELETFTPIVRGLV

>member
-1 MNDDQGSAEPG
+1 MNDEQGSTGPE
-12 LRRPDPGIRSR
+12 LRRPDPGLRAR
-23 RRESGSSVLP
+23 RRESGSCVLP
-33 VRPIAP
+33 GPASP
-39 PPVADSYAPDTSTP
+39 PPVADSFVPDAIPTP
-53 QQRVFAPAAAPA
+53 AMTAASVSAATPAAGAS
-65 RGRTANPADPAEQTA
+65 T
-80 REGTAPDG
+80 DG
-88 TAPPGGGTGSRTR
+88 SSESRSGGGTGGRTR
-101 DSSDAGL
+101 DSSDASV

-122 RATGFIRMI
+122 RITGFVRMI

-165 AMFMPLLARSAQED
+165 AMFMPLLAKAAQED
-179 EDGGVSFIRRLL
+179 ADGGVSFIRRLL
-191 TVTSALALVAAVIA
+191 TVTSALALGATVLA

-217 GDGEVNTSLAT
+217 GDGEVNTDLAT

-250 LNYNGIFKPG
+250 LNYNGVFRPG

-279 LVGNGIDP
+279 VVGSGIDP
-287 DAPVN
+287 AAPVN
-292 ILSGP
+292 LLSGP
-297 VLLLGLGTTLG
+297 ILLLGLGTTLG
-308 VIVQAAMLIPALR
+308 VVVQAAVLVPALR
-321 RAGVS
+321 RAGVD
-326 LRPEWGLDP
+326 LRPQWGLDP

-351 LVSQVGLVMTNRIGS
+351 LISQVGLVMTNRIGA

-402 ADNGVAGRTDAVVRD
+402 ADNGVAGRNDAVVRD

-428 LLPVIAF
+428 LLPIIAF

-451 NFDSQSA
+451 NFDAESA
-458 DILGL
+458 RVLGL
-463 TLAFG
+463 TVAAG
-468 AFTLIPY
+468 AFTLVPY
-475 AVVLLQQRVFYARED
+475 AIVLLQQRVFYARED
-490 YWTPTIV
+490 YWTPTV
-497 ILAITIV
+497 MILAITVV

-510 IVPMVAQERSHVVIG
+510 LVPAVADERSHVVIG

-533 WLIGA
+533 WVVGA
-538 GAGYILLR
+538 VAGYVLLR
-546 RSLGPLRGRETLRSA
+546 SKLGSLRGRETLRSA
-561 VWTLGASIIGA
+561 AWTLGASVAGA
-572 LVALAVDW
+572 LVALAVDTV
-580 ILPMDALTDWLG
+580 LPMDALTDAVG
-592 SIGFVIRAG
+592 SIGYVLRAALAG
-601 VAAVVTLVVT
+601 VLTLAVT

-621 ELDIVTPILRKLV
+621 ELDSITPVLRGLV

>member
-1 MNDDQGSAEPG
+1 MS
-12 LRRPDPGIRSR
+12 
-23 RRESGSSVLP
+23 
-33 VRPIAP
+33 P
-39 PPVADSYAPDTSTP
+39 PPVADSFAPDSVP
-53 QQRVFAPAAAPA
+53 HSVPREPDVAP
-65 RGRTANPADPAEQTA
+65 TA
-80 REGTAPDG
+80 
-88 TAPPGGGTGSRTR
+88 GGGTGDRTR
-101 DSSDAGL
+101 DSSNASL

-122 RATGFIRMI
+122 RVTGFVRMI

-191 TVTSALALVAAVIA
+191 TVTSALALVATVIA

-250 LNYNGIFKPG
+250 LNYNGIFRPG
-260 AWAPVWNNVVAIA
+260 AWAPVWNNAVAIA

-279 LVGNGIDP
+279 VVGSGIDP
-287 DAPVN
+287 AAPVN
-292 ILSGP
+292 LLSGP
-297 VLLLGLGTTLG
+297 ILLLGLGTTLG
-308 VIVQAAMLIPALR
+308 VVVQAGMLVPALR
-321 RAGVS
+321 RAGVD
-326 LRPEWGLDP
+326 LRPQWGLDP
-335 RIKQF
+335 RMKQF

-351 LVSQVGLVMTNRIGS
+351 AVSQVGLIMTNRIGA

-393 LLTAINPRL
+393 LLTALNPRL
-402 ADNGVAGRTDAVVRD
+402 ADNGVAGRNDAVVRD

-428 LLPVIAF
+428 LLPIIAF
-435 MTAFGPTI
+435 MTAFGPSI

-451 NFDSQSA
+451 NFDAQSA
-458 DILGL
+458 EILGL

-490 YWTPTIV
+490 YWTPTV
-497 ILAITIV
+497 MILAITVV

-510 IVPMVAQERSHVVIG
+510 IVPAIAQERSHVVIG

-533 WLIGA
+533 WVVGA
-538 GAGYILLR
+538 VAGYILLR
-546 RSLGPLRGRETLRSA
+546 RKLGSLRGRETLRSA
-561 VWTLGASIIGA
+561 VWTLGASTVGA
-572 LVALAVDW
+572 LVALGVDTV
-580 ILPMDALTDWLG
+580 LPMDALTDAVG
-592 SIGFVIRAG
+592 SIGYILRVS
-601 VAAVVTLVVT
+601 VAAVIALGVT
-611 GLVLS
+611 GLIIS

-621 ELDIVTPILRKLV
+621 ELDTITPMVRGLV

>member
-1 MNDDQGSAEPG
+1 MAPTPERSAAG
-12 LRRPDPGIRSR
+12 
-23 RRESGSSVLP
+23 
-33 VRPIAP
+33 
-39 PPVADSYAPDTSTP
+39 
-53 QQRVFAPAAAPA
+53 PA
-65 RGRTANPADPAEQTA
+65 T
-80 REGTAPDG
+80 
-88 TAPPGGGTGSRTR
+88 PGGGTGARNR
-101 DSSDAGL
+101 DSSDASV

-122 RATGFIRMI
+122 RITGFVRMI

-165 AMFMPLLARSAQED
+165 AMFMPLLAKAAQED

-191 TVTSALALVAAVIA
+191 TVTSVLALGATVVA

-217 GDGEVNTSLAT
+217 GDGEVNTNLAT

-239 FYGVFSVMLAV
+239 FYGVFSVMLAI
-250 LNYNGIFKPG
+250 LNYDGVFRPG
-260 AWAPVWNNVVAIA
+260 AWAPVWNNLVAIA
-273 TLALFA
+273 TLVLFA
-279 LVGNGIDP
+279 VVGGGIDP
-287 DAPVN
+287 AAPVN
-292 ILSGP
+292 LLSAP
-297 VLLLGLGTTLG
+297 ILLLGLGTTLG
-308 VIVQAAMLIPALR
+308 VVLQAAVLVPALR
-321 RAGVS
+321 RAGVD
-326 LRPEWGLDP
+326 LRPQWGLDP

-340 GGHALAGVTYV
+340 GGHAVAGVTYV
-351 LVSQVGLVMTNRIGS
+351 LISQVGLVMTNRIGS

-402 ADNGVAGRTDAVVRD
+402 ADNGVAGRNDAVVRD

-428 LLPVIAF
+428 LLPIIAF

-451 NFDSQSA
+451 NFDAESA
-458 DILGL
+458 QVLGL
-463 TLAFG
+463 TLTFG
-468 AFTLIPY
+468 AFTLVPY

-490 YWTPTIV
+490 YWTPTAM
-497 ILAITIV
+497 ILAITVV

-510 IVPMVAQERSHVVIG
+510 LVPVVADQRSHVVIG

-533 WLIGA
+533 WVVGA
-538 GAGYILLR
+538 VAGFVLLR
-546 RSLGPLRGRETLRSA
+546 SKLGSLRGRETLRSA
-561 VWTLGASIIGA
+561 SWTLGASIVGA
-572 LVALAVDW
+572 LVALAVDT
-580 ILPMDALTDWLG
+580 ILPMDALTDAVG
-592 SIGFVIRAG
+592 SIGFVLRAG
-601 VAAVVTLVVT
+601 VAAVITLAVT
-611 GLVLS
+611 GLILS

-621 ELDIVTPILRKLV
+621 ELDSITPVLRGLV

>member
-1 MNDDQGSAEPG
+1 MNDDQGSLSPE
-12 LRRPDPGIRSR
+12 LRSPDPGRRNR
-23 RRESGSSVLP
+23 RREAGSSVIP
-33 VRPIAP
+33 VRPVAP
-39 PPVADSYAPDTSTP
+39 PPDADSFAPDTAGPQRPAPQHPGPQRPDTSPDSHTDSATP
-53 QQRVFAPAAAPA
+53 L
-65 RGRTANPADPAEQTA
+65 
-80 REGTAPDG
+80 
-88 TAPPGGGTGSRTR
+88 PGGGTGRRTR
-101 DSSDAGL
+101 DSSNASL
-108 MRSTGS
+108 LRSTGS

-122 RATGFIRMI
+122 RITGFVRMI

-165 AMFMPLLARSAQED
+165 AMFMPLLAKSAQED
-179 EDGGVSFIRRLL
+179 ADGGVSFVRRLL
-191 TVTSALALVAAVIA
+191 TVTATLALVVTVIA

-250 LNYNGIFKPG
+250 LNYNGVFAPG
-260 AWAPVWNNVVAIA
+260 AWAPVWNNLVAIA

-279 LVGNGIDP
+279 VVGSGIDA

-292 ILSGP
+292 LLSWP
-297 VLLLGLGTTLG
+297 ILLLGLGTTLG
-308 VIVQAAMLIPALR
+308 VVVQALVLVPALH

-335 RIKQF
+335 RLKQF

-351 LVSQVGLVMTNRIGS
+351 LISQVGLVMTNRIGA

-428 LLPVIAF
+428 LLPIIAF
-435 MTAFGPTI
+435 MTAFGPVV

-451 NFDSQSA
+451 NFDAHSA
-458 DILGL
+458 DVLGL

-468 AFTLIPY
+468 AFTLVPY

-490 YWTPTIV
+490 YWTPTIM

-510 IVPMVAQERSHVVIG
+510 IVPMVAQERSHVVVG

-533 WLIGA
+533 WVIGA
-538 GAGYILLR
+538 VAGYVLLR
-546 RSLGPLRGRETLRSA
+546 RNLGPLRGRETLRSA
-561 VWTLGASIIGA
+561 VWTLGASVVGA
-572 LVALAVDW
+572 LVALLIDR

-592 SIGFVIRAG
+592 SVGFVIRAG
-601 VAAVVTLVVT
+601 IAGAVTLVVT

-616 RSRLP
+616 RSGLP
-621 ELDIVTPILRKLV
+621 ELESVTPMLQRV
-634 GRLRR
+634 TGRFRR

>member
-1 MNDDQGSAEPG
+1 MNDEQGSFGPE
-12 LRRPDPGIRSR
+12 LRRPDPGLRDR
-23 RRESGSSVLP
+23 RRESGSCVLP
-33 VRPIAP
+33 GPVSP
-39 PPVADSYAPDTSTP
+39 PPVADSFVPE
-53 QQRVFAPAAAPA
+53 AAPVSPL
-65 RGRTANPADPAEQTA
+65 TATPSQE
-80 REGTAPDG
+80 APPQEA
-88 TAPPGGGTGSRTR
+88 TPGGGTGARTR
-101 DSSDAGL
+101 DSSDASV

-122 RATGFIRMI
+122 RITGFVRMI

-165 AMFMPLLARSAQED
+165 AMFMPLLAKAAQED

-191 TVTSALALVAAVIA
+191 TVTSVLALGATVVA

-217 GDGEVNTSLAT
+217 GDGEVNTDLAT

-250 LNYNGIFKPG
+250 LNYNGVFRPG
-260 AWAPVWNNVVAIA
+260 AWAPVWNNLVAIA
-273 TLALFA
+273 TLVLFA
-279 LVGNGIDP
+279 VVGNGIDP
-287 DAPVN
+287 AAPVN
-292 ILSGP
+292 LLSAP
-297 VLLLGLGTTLG
+297 ILLLGVGTTLG
-308 VIVQAAMLIPALR
+308 VVLQAAVLVPALR
-321 RAGVS
+321 RAGVD
-326 LRPEWGLDP
+326 LRPQWGLDP

-340 GGHALAGVTYV
+340 GGHAVAGVTYV
-351 LVSQVGLVMTNRIGS
+351 LISQVGLVMTNRIGS

-402 ADNGVAGRTDAVVRD
+402 ADNGVAGRNDAVVRD

-428 LLPVIAF
+428 LLPIIAF

-451 NFDSQSA
+451 NFDAENAQV
-458 DILGL
+458 LGL

-468 AFTLIPY
+468 AFTLVPY

-490 YWTPTIV
+490 YWTPTV
-497 ILAITIV
+497 MILAITVV
-504 RVVLSL
+504 RVILSL
-510 IVPMVAQERSHVVIG
+510 VVPAVADERSHVVIG

-533 WLIGA
+533 WVVGA
-538 GAGYILLR
+538 VAGFVIL
-546 RSLGPLRGRETLRSA
+546 RSKLGYLRGRETLRSA
-561 VWTLGASIIGA
+561 LWTLGASTVGA
-572 LVALAVDW
+572 LVALGVDT
-580 ILPMDALTDWLG
+580 ILPMDALTDTVG
-592 SIGFVIRAG
+592 SIGFVLRAG
-601 VAAVVTLVVT
+601 VAAVITLAVT
-611 GLVLS
+611 GLILS

-621 ELDIVTPILRKLV
+621 ELASITPVLRGLV

>member
-1 MNDDQGSAEPG
+1 MNDDQGSLQPE
-12 LRRPDPGIRSR
+12 LRIPDPGRRNR
-23 RRESGSSVLP
+23 RREAGSSVIP
-33 VRPIAP
+33 VRPVAP
-39 PPVADSYAPDTSTP
+39 PPDADSFAPDSAGPPHAGTP
-53 QQRVFAPAAAPA
+53 RPVPQHPGPQHPGTDPATEPGPDDTAAP
-65 RGRTANPADPAEQTA
+65 Q
-80 REGTAPDG
+80 
-88 TAPPGGGTGSRTR
+88 PGGGTGRRTR
-101 DSSDAGL
+101 DSSNASL
-108 MRSTGS
+108 LRSTGS

-122 RATGFIRMI
+122 RITGFVRMI

-165 AMFMPLLARSAQED
+165 AMFMPLLAKSAQED
-179 EDGGVSFIRRLL
+179 PDGGVSFLRRLF
-191 TVTSALALVAAVIA
+191 TVSATFGLVVTVIA

-250 LNYNGIFKPG
+250 LNYNGVFTPG
-260 AWAPVWNNVVAIA
+260 AWAPVWNNLVAIA

-279 LVGNGIDP
+279 VVGNGIDP
-287 DAPVN
+287 AAPVN
-292 ILSGP
+292 LLSFP
-297 VLLLGLGTTLG
+297 ILLLGLGTTLG
-308 VIVQAAMLIPALR
+308 VVVQALVLVPSLR

-335 RIKQF
+335 RLKQF

-351 LVSQVGLVMTNRIGS
+351 LISQVGLVMTNRIGS

-428 LLPVIAF
+428 LLPIIAF
-435 MTAFGPTI
+435 MTAFGPVV

-451 NFDSQSA
+451 NFDAQSA
-458 DILGL
+458 DVLGM

-468 AFTLIPY
+468 AFTLVPY
-475 AVVLLQQRVFYARED
+475 AIVLLQQRVFYARED
-490 YWTPTIV
+490 YWTPTIM

-510 IVPMVAQERSHVVIG
+510 IVPMVAQERSHVVVG

-533 WLIGA
+533 WMVGA
-538 GAGYILLR
+538 VAGYILLR
-546 RSLGPLRGRETLRSA
+546 RNLGPLRGRETLRSA
-561 VWTLGASIIGA
+561 AWTLGASVVGA
-572 LVALAVDW
+572 LAALLIDTV
-580 ILPMDALTDWLG
+580 LPMDALTDWLG
-592 SIGFVIRAG
+592 SVGFVIRAG
-601 VAAVVTLVVT
+601 VAGVVTLVVT

-616 RSRLP
+616 RSGLP
-621 ELDIVTPILRKLV
+621 ELESVTPV
-634 GRLRR
+634 LRRLTGRFRR

>member
-1 MNDDQGSAEPG
+1 MNDEQGSTGPE
-12 LRRPDPGIRSR
+12 LRRPDPGLRAR
-23 RRESGSSVLP
+23 RRESGSCVLP
-33 VRPIAP
+33 GPASP
-39 PPVADSYAPDTSTP
+39 PPVADSFVPDAIPTP
-53 QQRVFAPAAAPA
+53 AMTAASVGAGAPAA
-65 RGRTANPADPAEQTA
+65 
-80 REGTAPDG
+80 GTSTDG
-88 TAPPGGGTGSRTR
+88 SSESRSGGGTGGRTR
-101 DSSDAGL
+101 DSSDASV

-122 RATGFIRMI
+122 RITGFVRMI

-165 AMFMPLLARSAQED
+165 AMFMPLLAKAAQED
-179 EDGGVSFIRRLL
+179 ADGGVSFIRRLL
-191 TVTSALALVAAVIA
+191 TVTSALALGATVLA

-217 GDGEVNTSLAT
+217 GDGEVNTDLAT

-250 LNYNGIFKPG
+250 LNYNGVFRPG

-279 LVGNGIDP
+279 VVGSGIDP
-287 DAPVN
+287 AAPVN
-292 ILSGP
+292 LLSGP
-297 VLLLGLGTTLG
+297 ILLLGLGTTLG
-308 VIVQAAMLIPALR
+308 VVVQAAVLVPALR
-321 RAGVS
+321 RAGVD
-326 LRPEWGLDP
+326 LRPQWGLDP

-351 LVSQVGLVMTNRIGS
+351 LISQVGLVMTNRIGA

-402 ADNGVAGRTDAVVRD
+402 ADNGVAGRNDAVARD

-428 LLPVIAF
+428 LLPIIAF

-451 NFDSQSA
+451 NFDADSA
-458 DILGL
+458 RVLGL
-463 TLAFG
+463 TVAAG
-468 AFTLIPY
+468 AFTLVPY
-475 AVVLLQQRVFYARED
+475 AIVLLQQRVFYARED
-490 YWTPTIV
+490 YWTPTV
-497 ILAITIV
+497 MILAITVV

-510 IVPMVAQERSHVVIG
+510 LVPAVADERSHVVIG

-533 WLIGA
+533 WVVGA
-538 GAGYILLR
+538 VAGYVLLR
-546 RSLGPLRGRETLRSA
+546 SKLGSLRGRETLRSA
-561 VWTLGASIIGA
+561 AWTLGASVAGA
-572 LVALAVDW
+572 LVALAVDTV
-580 ILPMDALTDWLG
+580 LPMDALTDAVG
-592 SIGFVIRAG
+592 SIGYVLRAALAG
-601 VAAVVTLVVT
+601 VLTLAVT

-621 ELDIVTPILRKLV
+621 ELDSITPVLRGLV